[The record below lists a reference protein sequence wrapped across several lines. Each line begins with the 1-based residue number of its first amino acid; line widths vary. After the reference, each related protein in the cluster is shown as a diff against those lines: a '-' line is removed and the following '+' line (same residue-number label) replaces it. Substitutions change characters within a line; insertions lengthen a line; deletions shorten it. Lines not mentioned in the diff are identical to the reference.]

1 MSVTGRAIEGAVGI
15 SLRSAVAVARRP
27 DLWPEALRQ
36 WRALC
41 RPRWWAG
48 WPPLPVPA
56 RPYLAFRKEAIY
68 GSAPSELAPGEVVG
82 YLEWCRRMRALVR

>member
-1 MSVTGRAIEGAVGI
+1 MKGLVGRLTGLGPGGVQ
-15 SLRSAVAVARRP
+15 AVARRP
-27 DLWPEALRQ
+27 DLWAEAWRQ

-41 RPRWWAG
+41 PRRWWAG

-56 RPYLAFRKEAIY
+56 RAYLSFRQEAMF
-68 GSAPSELAPGEVVG
+68 GSPPAELSPAEVVG